1 MAPSRDAAPK
11 LGELAVRGD
20 LDCQTGPTED
30 SSRVVMNPGVDRLH
44 IDQAQAEAIQKS
56 LQIGRGEPA
65 VVRAVVS
72 IGRDGTARLKG
83 LIVGDKR
90 VELGWY

>member
-1 MAPSRDAAPK
+1 
-11 LGELAVRGD
+11 
-20 LDCQTGPTED
+20 
-30 SSRVVMNPGVDRLH
+30 MNPGVDRLH

-72 IGRDGTARLKG
+72 IGRDGKARLKG

-90 VELGWY
+90 FELGWY